1 MNVSNIQA
9 VCMQEVV
16 RRSQKDRSE
25 TMRLALIGAGRK
37 LFVTKGFAE
46 TGTPEIVALAGVT
59 RGALYHH
66 FTDKAALFEAV
77 IRTEAEAVAQAIEA
91 AEFSG
96 LSPIETLIQG
106 GEAYLAAMRVPGRTR
121 LLLVEAPA
129 AVPLETLAAID
140 AGTGGRTLTDG
151 LRAAGIADPE
161 PLSALL
167 SAAYDRAALAIEQG
181 ASPGPLRAALERLVR
196 GVVR

>member
-1 MNVSNIQA
+1 
-9 VCMQEVV
+9 MQDTI

-25 TMRLALIGAGRK
+25 TMRLALIRAGRK
-37 LFVTKGFAE
+37 LFVDKGFAD

-66 FTDKAALFEAV
+66 FADKGALFEAV

-106 GEAYLAAMRVPGRTR
+106 GEAYLAAMRAPGRTR

-129 AVPLETLAAID
+129 VVPPETLANID
-140 AGTGGRTLTDG
+140 AGTGGRTLADG
-151 LRAAGIADPE
+151 LTAAGIADPG
-161 PLSALL
+161 PLATLL
-167 SAAYDRAALAIEQG
+167 SAAYDRAALAIDQG
-181 ASPGPLRAALERLVR
+181 AAPGPLRAALERLVR
-196 GVVR
+196 GALR